1 MKTMAM
7 ITLAGLSL
15 FLAACAPKA
24 EPAIVDYSKAA
35 TAAPEGKTTEQA
47 LPVVTTERPWYA
59 DRLETLGFFVFP
71 EPVALPPFSLPGF
84 PSGAV
89 DSSKLAGKA
98 TLLNFWATWCPPCK
112 QEMPSI
118 EALWKKMR
126 GEAFDIVAIS
136 VQESRKTVESF
147 MKEYPYTFPIY
158 LDESGAVSGMFV
170 SQGIPTTFILDKT
183 GKVIAGTVGGRSY
196 DGPELVDLFKELA
209 RK

>member
-1 MKTMAM
+1 MKTA
-7 ITLAGLSL
+7 TLAALAGLSL
-15 FLAACAPKA
+15 MLAACAPKPT
-24 EPAIVDYSKAA
+24 PAIDGATPPQSASSGESPALIPDASTSK
-35 TAAPEGKTTEQA
+35 
-47 LPVVTTERPWYA
+47 PWYA

-71 EPVALPPFSLPGF
+71 EPVALPPFTLPGY
-84 PSGAV
+84 PSGSV
-89 DSSKLAGKA
+89 DSSKLAGKV

-136 VQESRKTVESF
+136 VQESRKTVETF

-183 GKVIAGTVGGRSY
+183 GMVIAGTVGGRSY
-196 DGPELVDLFKELA
+196 DGPELVAFFKELA
-209 RK
+209 AK

>member
-1 MKTMAM
+1 MKTAL
-7 ITLAGLSL
+7 IAAFAGLSL
-15 FLAACAPKA
+15 FLTSCAPKA
-24 EPAIVDYSKAA
+24 EPVIAGNPADAGAVEAPALAPPVAA
-35 TAAPEGKTTEQA
+35 
-47 LPVVTTERPWYA
+47 TERPWYA

-71 EPVALPPFSLPGF
+71 EPVALPPFTLPGY
-84 PSGAV
+84 PSGSV

-136 VQESRKTVESF
+136 VQESRKTVETF

-170 SQGIPTTFILDKT
+170 SQGIPTTFILDKS
-183 GKVIAGTVGGRSY
+183 GMVIAGTVGGRSY
-196 DGPELVDLFKELA
+196 DGPELVAFFKELA
-209 RK
+209 AK